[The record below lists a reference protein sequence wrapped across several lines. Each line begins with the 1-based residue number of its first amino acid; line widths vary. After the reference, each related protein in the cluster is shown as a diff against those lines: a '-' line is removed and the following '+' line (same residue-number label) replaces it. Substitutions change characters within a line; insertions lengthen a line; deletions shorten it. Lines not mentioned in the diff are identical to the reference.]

1 MFNDRFKL
9 GGPMNVRSFK
19 FHSLGPRDEGENLF
33 PGQRQTTILKLR
45 REGDAV
51 GGDAYWAAGISL
63 IGDLPQKPH
72 WPLKLHTYINAGKLA
87 ALDRSKSFMLLVM
100 TYRANESGLLYSA
113 RPLSESLG
121 SAASNPSVSVGIG
134 LIYRFEPLRLE
145 LNFGMPL
152 FAYKTDG
159 YQRGIQIG
167 FGVECL

>member
-100 TYRANESGLLYSA
+100 THCANESGFTLLSTA
-113 RPLSESLG
+113 AIRVFRISSEQ
-121 SAASNPSVSVGIG
+121 PI
-134 LIYRFEPLRLE
+134 RFSRDRFNL
-145 LNFGMPL
+145 
-152 FAYKTDG
+152 
-159 YQRGIQIG
+159 
-167 FGVECL
+167 

>member
-63 IGDLPQKPH
+63 IGDIPQKSH
-72 WPLKLHTYINAGKLA
+72 WPLKPHAYINAGKLA
-87 ALDRSKSFMLLVM
+87 ALDRSESLMLFVIA
-100 TYRANESGLLYSA
+100 YSANESGFTLLST
-113 RPLSESLG
+113 
-121 SAASNPSVSVGIG
+121 AAVRVFTISGEQSI
-134 LIYRFEPLRLE
+134 RFSRDRFDL
-145 LNFGMPL
+145 
-152 FAYKTDG
+152 
-159 YQRGIQIG
+159 
-167 FGVECL
+167 